1 MKHSKSI
8 LCSLGLLLVCV
19 CLATAADA
27 PTITFKFKTVKI
39 PGSISTE
46 PGGINNA
53 GASVGF
59 YVDSAG
65 LDHGY
70 ILSGKKVTT
79 LDDPNAVAG
88 TTEGSNLNP
97 DGAISVVGFYTSSKT
112 GNPVG
117 FVYKGGKFKDIVGP
131 KGAVAVYGAAI
142 NDSGAIVGYYSDTA
156 GVYHG
161 YLLKSGKY
169 KTLNVPGAA
178 DTFATGINT
187 SGSISFYWVSSSSG
201 VYESSVYNGKTYK
214 TVNVPGASDS
224 FALDLDKAGDVTY
237 EWEDSAG
244 AIHGALLHAA
254 KYYKFNYPKAADT
267 YGGGINDKNEIVGGY
282 GSSTSGPWS
291 AFQASY

>member
-27 PTITFKFKTVKI
+27 PTLTFKFKAVKI
-39 PGSISTE
+39 PGSTVVE

-53 GASVGF
+53 GVSVGF
-59 YVDSAG
+59 YTDTAG
-65 LDHGY
+65 ADHGY
-70 ILSGKKVTT
+70 ILDGKKLTT
-79 LDDPNAVAG
+79 LDDPNAAAG

-112 GNPVG
+112 GAAVG
-117 FVYKGGKFKDIVGP
+117 FVYKAGKYKDIVGP
-131 KGAVAVYGAAI
+131 KGAVNVYGAAI
-142 NDSGAIVGYYSDTA
+142 NDSGAIVGYYSDSG

-161 YLLKSGKY
+161 YLLKGGKY
-169 KTLNVPGAA
+169 TTLNVPGAA

-187 SGSISFYWVSSSSG
+187 GGSICFYWVSSSSG
-201 VYESSVYNGKTYK
+201 VYESSVLTGKTYK

-237 EWEDSAG
+237 EWEDSNG

-267 YGGGINDKNEIVGGY
+267 YGGGINDKSEIVGGY
-282 GSSTSGPWS
+282 EATSGGAWQ

>member
-8 LCSLGLLLVCV
+8 LCALGLLLVCV

-27 PTITFKFKTVKI
+27 PTLTFKFKAVTI
-39 PGSISTE
+39 PGSTAVE

-53 GASVGF
+53 GVSVGF
-59 YVDSAG
+59 YTDTAG
-65 LDHGY
+65 ADHGY
-70 ILSGKKVTT
+70 ILNGKKLTT
-79 LDDPNAVAG
+79 LDDPNAAAG

-142 NDSGAIVGYYSDTA
+142 NDSGAVVGYYTDSS

-161 YLLKSGKY
+161 YLLKNGKY
-169 KTLNVPGAA
+169 TTLNVPGAA

-187 SGSISFYWVSSSSG
+187 GGSISFYWVNSSSG
-201 VYESSVYNGKTYK
+201 VYESSVLTGKTYK
-214 TVNVPGASDS
+214 TVNVPGAADS

-237 EWEDSAG
+237 EWEDSNG

-267 YGGGINDKNEIVGGY
+267 YGGGINDKNEIVGGHEA
-282 GSSTSGPWS
+282 SSAGPWL

>member
-1 MKHSKSI
+1 MKQSKSI
-8 LCSLGLLLVCV
+8 LCALGLLLVCV

-39 PGSISTE
+39 PGSTSTE

-53 GASVGF
+53 GDSVGF

-65 LDHGY
+65 ADHGY

-79 LDDPNAVAG
+79 LDDPNATAG

-142 NDSGAIVGYYSDTA
+142 NDSGAIVGYYTDSS

-161 YLLKSGKY
+161 YLLKNGKY
-169 KTLNVPGAA
+169 TTLNVPGAA

-187 SGSISFYWVSSSSG
+187 SGSISFYWVNSSSG
-201 VYESSVYNGKTYK
+201 VYESSVLTGKTYK

-224 FALDLDKAGDVTY
+224 FALDLNTAGDVTY
-237 EWEDSAG
+237 EWEDSNG

-267 YGGGINDKNEIVGGY
+267 YGGGINDKSEIVGGY
-282 GSSTSGPWS
+282 ASSGSGPWS